1 MKKWIALMFSALML
15 VSAASAEGNYIMTEA
30 EWAAVY
36 QESFDQMN
44 TTRDISVK
52 TLDDLPAFEK
62 EYTQNTGKER
72 KEDLLFLSLPMQGD
86 LPYEEALTIA
96 KQALSSQFGT
106 TEEELAAMGVYPM
119 FLDYIYMPNES
130 EWEFYFTPR
139 TGCDI
144 DLDHDIP
151 AGGEYRVVLGA
162 QTGNI
167 IDCFWYINDFF
178 PEYAQKAW
186 DAGKQSL
193 VYEWFGQKN
202 FYALSTEEQYHFYQL
217 LAGAG
222 YELDGYPV
230 MTTQKMLDENS
241 IGREK
246 LCSMADQAALEAS
259 GMDEKAF
266 RDYYAPAFVHHAWD
280 DLCLALVYTKT
291 ADQPDGDNHVYQ
303 ITLNTQT
310 GEVMS
315 VEYTNGVG

>member
-1 MKKWIALMFSALML
+1 MKKWIALMMTALML

-72 KEDLLFLSLPMQGD
+72 KEDLLFLSLPMEGD

-96 KQALSSQFGT
+96 KQALNSQFGT
-106 TEEELAAMGVYPM
+106 TEEDLAAMGVYPM

-139 TGCDI
+139 RDCDI
-144 DLDHDIP
+144 DLDHEIP

-162 QTGNI
+162 QTGTI

-178 PEYAQKAW
+178 PHHAQKAW

-193 VYEWFGQKN
+193 VYEWYMKKN
-202 FYALSTEEQYHFYQL
+202 FFSMSADDQHHFYQL
-217 LAGAG
+217 LSDAG
-222 YELDGYPV
+222 YQPDELDIV
-230 MTTQKMLDENS
+230 TSEQVLKEAS
-241 IGREK
+241 IGEEK
-246 LCSMADQAALEAS
+246 LAAIAHQAALKAS
-259 GMDEKAF
+259 GMEEQAF
-266 RDYYAPAFVHHAWD
+266 NDYYAPAFVHHTWD
-280 DLCLALVYTKT
+280 DLCLALVYAKT

-303 ITLNTQT
+303 VTLNYKT
-310 GEVMS
+310 GEVVS